1 MAKRGE
7 IKNISKVL
15 EDVISQKHFKVGIDN
30 LRVQEAWVKT
40 MGENIQK
47 YTYGV
52 KFKKGKLYIKLKS
65 SVLKEELIFEKNK
78 VITLINLDLFNNFSG
93 LANVLINLDLFI
105 TVSNSTA
112 HLASALGVKTI
123 FIKPESH
130 ASFHYWN
137 YEDGKSSCH
146 LHNSNSEMMHDSLV

>member
-15 EDVISQKHFKVGIDN
+15 EDVISQTHFKVGIDN

-47 YTYGV
+47 YTYSV
-52 KFKKGKLYIKLKS
+52 KFKRGILYIKLKS

-78 VITLINLDLFNNFSG
+78 VIKLINQELGKEYVKEL
-93 LANVLINLDLFI
+93 VLN
-105 TVSNSTA
+105 
-112 HLASALGVKTI
+112 
-123 FIKPESH
+123 
-130 ASFHYWN
+130 
-137 YEDGKSSCH
+137 
-146 LHNSNSEMMHDSLV
+146 

>member
-47 YTYGV
+47 YTYSV
-52 KFKKGKLYIKLKS
+52 KFKRGILYIKLKS

-78 VITLINLDLFNNFSG
+78 VIKLINTELGKEYVKEL
-93 LANVLINLDLFI
+93 VLN
-105 TVSNSTA
+105 
-112 HLASALGVKTI
+112 
-123 FIKPESH
+123 
-130 ASFHYWN
+130 
-137 YEDGKSSCH
+137 
-146 LHNSNSEMMHDSLV
+146 

>member
-47 YTYGV
+47 YTYNV
-52 KFKKGKLYIKLKS
+52 EFKNGKMYIKLKS

-78 VITLINLDLFNNFSG
+78 VIKLINQE
-93 LANVLINLDLFI
+93 
-105 TVSNSTA
+105 
-112 HLASALGVKTI
+112 LGKEYVKEI
-123 FIKPESH
+123 ILK
-130 ASFHYWN
+130 
-137 YEDGKSSCH
+137 
-146 LHNSNSEMMHDSLV
+146 